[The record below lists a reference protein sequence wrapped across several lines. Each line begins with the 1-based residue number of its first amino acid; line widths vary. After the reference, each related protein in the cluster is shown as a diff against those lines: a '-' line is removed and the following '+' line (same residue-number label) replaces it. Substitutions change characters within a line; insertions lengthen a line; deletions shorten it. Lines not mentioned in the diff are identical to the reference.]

1 MPNTSTH
8 EIRCK
13 EWSTHRQHRPNHARP
28 PFVPINATTDGNVAL
43 ARMAQHRYDSVHQ
56 GRYAC
61 KRRGGVTAEVKV
73 EKVKKQLMVPVAKAA
88 ANCQKN
94 HCSEQSLLCF
104 FFFSLYLWWTI
115 VVVAAAAVVVC
126 AVFVVLF
133 DLKVDPIFFHK
144 CRAWFDSPMLAL
156 V

>member
-1 MPNTSTH
+1 MYAEYVNSRNSLQRMVNTSAAPTQSCPAA
-8 EIRCK
+8 IC
-13 EWSTHRQHRPNHARP
+13 SN
-28 PFVPINATTDGNVAL
+28 
-43 ARMAQHRYDSVHQ
+43 
-56 GRYAC
+56 

-73 EKVKKQLMVPVAKAA
+73 GKVKKQLMVPVAKAA

-115 VVVAAAAVVVC
+115 VVVVAAAVVVC